1 MIKRAIRQP
10 AAEHRGSKPE
20 KLDEVLEAS
29 LESFPAS
36 DPPSWTPISGPKAAP
51 IPANEVVRGRVFF
64 EKDPKAKQVKVVLPV
79 AGLVFEFPYA
89 MTF

>member
-51 IPANEVVRGRVFF
+51 IPANPGHNMKTVRRSRQST
-64 EKDPKAKQVKVVLPV
+64 KSSL
-79 AGLVFEFPYA
+79 AGVRID
-89 MTF
+89 